1 MSPPRLWCVI
11 YLSNIGSFHE
21 GVLLTLT
28 VTSSTLVHLCLQKKL
43 EKHFIAMTASPTI
56 DRLNS
61 RFLEELAE
69 PERKAI
75 LAAATLQRFNA
86 NSVVINQGQSADYLF
101 LLTKGRARF
110 FSITKEGKKLILLW
124 LPPGEIFGGRTLLP
138 EPSSYLASTE
148 AVKESW
154 ALRWDRD
161 TIRGFAARYPRLLDN
176 TLLIASEYLAVRL
189 ESYLA
194 LTRHNARQRLAH
206 LDNGS
211 CWAQCFRREV
221 GGSFLAQTSFP
232 FVSLSLATTGIKS
245 MFLRRARATRLSAA
259 YLLFAVA
266 LLMVPKARY
275 SRNMLRRRQHPNK

>member
-1 MSPPRLWCVI
+1 MP
-11 YLSNIGSFHE
+11 NIGSFSWRSA
-21 GVLLTLT
+21 VNTDSNVFLA
-28 VTSSTLVHLCLQKKL
+28 VDLCLQKKRR
-43 EKHFIAMTASPTI
+43 KYFIAMTAPPTI

-61 RFLEELAE
+61 RFLEELAK

-86 NSVVINQGQSADYLF
+86 NSVVTNQGQSADYLF

-110 FSITKEGKKLILLW
+110 FSITKEGQKLILLW

-206 LDNGS
+206 VLTTIAPTVGRRVSGGVELDVTNEELANTANVTLFTASRLLNEWQRNGD
-211 CWAQCFRREV
+211 V
-221 GGSFLAQTSFP
+221 L
-232 FVSLSLATTGIKS
+232 KS
-245 MFLRRARATRLSAA
+245 RGKLLLRRPEWLVRQSA
-259 YLLFAVA
+259 
-266 LLMVPKARY
+266 
-275 SRNMLRRRQHPNK
+275 